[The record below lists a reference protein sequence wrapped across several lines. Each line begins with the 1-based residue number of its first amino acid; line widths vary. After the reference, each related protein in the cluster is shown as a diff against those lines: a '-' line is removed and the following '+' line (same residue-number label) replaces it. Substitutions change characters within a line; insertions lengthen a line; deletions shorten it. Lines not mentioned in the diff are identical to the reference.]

1 MESVDLRSAIRK
13 ADAVLPAF
21 ARAGQRGDT
30 LKSVAWRGGCRLLFR
45 LGVQHIRSCKELRDA
60 KEGGHVARQRAYRGR
75 PVGSFSNKPLSTR
88 HKYSNTSTRELFN
101 SYHNSSHSRSSR
113 SCSSWSTSS
122 SAPSPPG
129 GCGAARTEGGR
140 RGGSDAFGPSSGMVD
155 LCSPRRTAP
164 VPPPLA
170 GAGAGAGLC
179 PVPSLGRRSR
189 SNCSRSSSWL
199 GLGLGLGYI

>member
-1 MESVDLRSAIRK
+1 MRRREVTWLGRGLTAADLLVHSQINH
-13 ADAVLPAF
+13 
-21 ARAGQRGDT
+21 
-30 LKSVAWRGGCRLLFR
+30 FR
-45 LGVQHIRSCKELRDA
+45 LA
-60 KEGGHVARQRAYRGR
+60 
-75 PVGSFSNKPLSTR
+75 
-88 HKYSNTSTRELFN
+88 KYSNTSTRELFN